1 MTQMLPAL
9 LLPAL
14 LLFSGPAQAHK
25 LKLFVTAEGAV
36 IHGTAYF
43 SGGAK
48 AAGIGG
54 TVQAPDGTMLG
65 EVRTA
70 EDGGFRFEAKS
81 RMDHAITFE
90 SGDGHAAST
99 VLAAADLPETL
110 PAGMASIARPLTAAA
125 ASAEV
130 ITAEVIEAAVARQIR
145 PLRQQLDAY
154 EDKVRLHD
162 ILGGIGMIFGVFGIV
177 AWWSARRR
185 SP

>member
-1 MTQMLPAL
+1 MRRVLPVL
-9 LLPAL
+9 LLPVL
-14 LLFSGPAQAHK
+14 LLSLPAQAHK
-25 LKLFVTAEGAV
+25 LKLFVAAEGAV
-36 IHGTAYF
+36 IGGTAYF

-54 TVQAPDGTMLG
+54 TVQAPDGSTLA
-65 EVRTA
+65 EIRTG

-81 RMDHAITFE
+81 RMDHTITLDG
-90 SGDGHAAST
+90 GDGHAASMI
-99 VLAAADLPETL
+99 LAAAELPETL
-110 PAGMASIARPLTAAA
+110 PAGMASVTPPIRTAIP
-125 ASAEV
+125 AETM
-130 ITAEVIEAAVARQIR
+130 TAEMVEAAVARQIR

-162 ILGGIGMIFGVFGIV
+162 ILGGIGMIFGVFGAV